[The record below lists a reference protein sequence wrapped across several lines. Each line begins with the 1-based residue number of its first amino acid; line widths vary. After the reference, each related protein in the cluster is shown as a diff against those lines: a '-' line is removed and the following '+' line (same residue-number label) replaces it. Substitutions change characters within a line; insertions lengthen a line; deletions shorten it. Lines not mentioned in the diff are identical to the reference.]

1 MEVCNTPIHK
11 KIYTHSR
18 LSYKD
23 WSQEKLNNLL
33 KLINRKLNNQEEPT
47 VIVMEIAHFTL
58 PIENENREWAKR
70 NMQFAN
76 ELCGQIIKKHQH
88 KFRIIPTLLLNN
100 LDDNNSEVS
109 EEFIDELVKGQK
121 YIRRESVKLISERN
135 LKNRAFK
142 ALKRNKNLSESFITI
157 DGKAY
162 LKNDEYK
169 HDLAVGFVNDDGKI
183 IPRCGLIL
191 TSFLDMVAKLA
202 NNRLHQKSGANVLF
216 ISFSEQFH
224 EYQRVRLGVD
234 VYTKTDKNATIH
246 PIVIHWSYNIDQCL
260 TSFREC
266 NTQEWHEEEF

>member
-11 KIYTHSR
+11 KIYTPSR

-23 WSQEKLNNLL
+23 WSQKKLNNLL
-33 KLINRKLNNQEEPT
+33 ELINRQLKSSEEPT

-58 PIENENREWAKR
+58 PIQNENREWAKK
-70 NMQFAN
+70 NMRFAN

-100 LDDNNSEVS
+100 LDDNNGEES
-109 EEFIDELVKGQK
+109 EEFINELVKGQK
-121 YIRRESVKLISERN
+121 YIRRESVRLISERN

-162 LKNDEYK
+162 LKDDEYK

-191 TSFLDMVAKLA
+191 TSFLNMVAKLA
-202 NNRLHQKSGANVLF
+202 NNRVHQKSGANLLF

-234 VYTKTDKNATIH
+234 VYTKTDKSVTIH
-246 PIVIHWSYNIDQCL
+246 PIVIHWSYHIDQCL
-260 TSFREC
+260 TSYREC
-266 NTQEWHEEEF
+266 NTQEWHEEEL